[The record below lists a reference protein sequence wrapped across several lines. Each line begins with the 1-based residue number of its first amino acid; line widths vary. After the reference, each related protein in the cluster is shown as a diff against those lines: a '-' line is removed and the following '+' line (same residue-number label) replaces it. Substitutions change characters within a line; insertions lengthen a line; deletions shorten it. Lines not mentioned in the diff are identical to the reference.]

1 MAQKEIIKEGNVVD
15 IITQRFKLKDIFPDK
30 CKALCK
36 EYDLKAEEAE
46 YIIKGITPS
55 DLKVEE
61 EEHAI
66 ISYITTNSVDRD
78 REIIDPKGL
87 NAKEYL
93 KNAVVLW
100 GHDYHSRALPLGR
113 NLWLK
118 SDEKGII
125 AKTQYYIKD
134 EFAKKVY
141 EYRKDGFPLAESIG
155 FIPLAWR
162 DIQGEES
169 TKLGGARRIYT
180 KVLLLEYSD
189 VVIPSNPDAVG
200 IARAK
205 GLIAEAGTE
214 TKIEETEN
222 MIHIPA
228 KGQEGKHSGHRIRTI
243 DIDKDKGVKARYCGE
258 CKVVIS
264 WLFSKKEPYNWTL
277 AKAKKWVKDHEKQAT
292 IDVIKMAEE
301 NPYLPEDYK
310 KELEG
315 DNMADDKGK
324 DKKKEIKEEE
334 NKPNKTFS
342 ANEIY
347 KIIKESIELKEDNIL
362 LKQENEELLE
372 KMKELEIKAGAVLNK
387 KNKDKL
393 NRIKTLADEALES
406 AAKEQATEPSG
417 EEAGEKATYD
427 CECIK
432 CGRKTKTEKHCKDI
446 VCSECGGEMRREE
459 RPGARKEIEIDLS
472 EIDFKQIVIDT
483 IKEGVN
489 AKEIKKSVD
498 DKIDLLKG
506 IVI

>member
-1 MAQKEIIKEGNVVD
+1 MD
-15 IITQRFKLKDIFPDK
+15 IITQRFKLKDIFPDRF
-30 CKALCK
+30 KALKK
-36 EYDLKAEEAE
+36 EYELEDDTE
-46 YIIKGITPS
+46 YIIKGIVPS

-78 REIIDPKGL
+78 REIILPKGL

-155 FIPLAWR
+155 FIPLEWK
-162 DIQGEES
+162 DLSGEES
-169 TKLGGARRIYT
+169 QKMGGARRVYT
-180 KVLLLEYSD
+180 KTLLLEYSD
-189 VVIPSNPDAVG
+189 VVIPSNPDAIG

-205 GLIAEAGTE
+205 GLLPKEKEIGI
-214 TKIEETEN
+214 KIEETEN

-243 DIDKDKGVKARYCGE
+243 DIDKDKGIKARYCGE

-264 WLFSKKEPYNWTL
+264 WLFDKKDPHNWTL

-292 IDVIKMAEE
+292 IDVIKIVEE
-301 NPYLPEDYK
+301 NPYIPEDYK
-310 KELEG
+310 EQLEG
-315 DNMADDKGK
+315 DEKDMADDAKGK
-324 DKKKEIKEEE
+324 KQEAEEEE
-334 NKPNKTFS
+334 NKQDKVFS
-342 ANEIY
+342 TDEIY
-347 KIIKESIELKEDNIL
+347 KIIKESIELREDNAL
-362 LKQENEELLE
+362 LKQENEEFIE
-372 KMKELEIKAGAVLNK
+372 KMKEFEIKAGAVLNK

-393 NRIKTLADEALES
+393 NKIKILADEVLES
-406 AAKEQATEPSG
+406 AAKEEGIALEEGEAT
-417 EEAGEKATYD
+417 K
-427 CECIK
+427 
-432 CGRKTKTEKHCKDI
+432 
-446 VCSECGGEMRREE
+446 GGGKQEVPKEDK
-459 RPGARKEIEIDLS
+459 KEIEIDLG
-472 EIDFKQIVIDT
+472 EKDFEDILKDT
-483 IKEGVN
+483 IKECLKDVD
-489 AKEIKKSVD
+489 IKKSVG